1 MMNQQILVIDDSD
14 KIHPL
19 VKAILAGEPVDIQSA
34 TDPQYGLLLAQS
46 IRPDLILMDVDMP
59 GMNGFEACRQL
70 KSNPATADVPVIF
83 LTSLSDVKEKVHG
96 FSLGAVDYVTK
107 PFNRAELMAR
117 VRASLRTNQV
127 IRTLEEKALI
137 DPLTGLGNRAM
148 FVQRFEA
155 EVALRVRFKTPLSCI
170 LMDVDHFKQIND
182 TWGHPVGDQVLKM
195 IGKVIAELCR
205 TEDVAC
211 RFGGEEFVII
221 APHTNATDAEIF
233 AERIRKILADTR
245 FKPEGMAMNPL
256 LGDYI
261 KVTASFGVAEAT
273 DLYDRSML
281 QRADDAMYQ
290 AKQEG
295 RNRVVV
301 AGPLPAG
308 QEAAA

>member
-1 MMNQQILVIDDSD
+1 MKQQILVIDDSE

-19 VKAILAGEPVDIQSA
+19 VRAILADEPVDIHSA
-34 TDPQYGLLLAQS
+34 TDPKYGLVLAAS
-46 IRPDLILMDVDMP
+46 MRPDLILMDVDMP
-59 GMNGFEACRQL
+59 GMDGFEACRQL
-70 KSNPATADVPVIF
+70 KADPATADVPIMF
-83 LTSLSDVKEKVHG
+83 LTSVSSVKEKVHG
-96 FSLGAVDYVTK
+96 FELGAVDYVTK

-127 IRTLEEKALI
+127 IRSLEEKALI

-155 EVALRVRFKTPLSCI
+155 EVCLRVRFNNPLSCI
-170 LMDVDHFKQIND
+170 LMDVDNFKEIND

-195 IGKVIAELCR
+195 IGKVISDLCR

-221 APHTNATDAEIF
+221 APHTNAADAEIF

-245 FKPEGMAMNPL
+245 FKPEGMPVNPL
-256 LGDYI
+256 FGDCI
-261 KVTASFGVAEAT
+261 RVTASFGVAEAT

-295 RNRVVV
+295 RNRVAV
-301 AGPLPAG
+301 AGICLP
-308 QEAAA
+308 QDEIAA